1 MLRRGL
7 EPPCIATYAPE
18 TYVSTN
24 STTSAYNGYD
34 IIILHIKKRENSD
47 LIFWCSLLLC

>member
-24 STTSAYNGYD
+24 FTTSAYSSYD
-34 IIILHIKKRENSD
+34 IIILLTKKRENSD
-47 LIFWCSLLLC
+47 LIFW